1 MARFQEIAL
10 DLIVVPERIRPVDD
24 EHAKA
29 LAQSMARERLM
40 NPITVRHTP
49 NAKEG
54 NYTLIAGA
62 HRLRAAELLGY
73 SDIDAVVVQADKD
86 NAALLEVAENLFR
99 NELSVIDRALFVQ
112 TYRELWE
119 KKYGEIKRGGDGSNQ
134 YKVKKEQFGQV
145 DRIAQ
150 TNEDASSNDSETGGE
165 VDKVAKGKHYP
176 LPKDGSADYHE
187 TGGEGDKK
195 SKDQVVPLIG
205 GEQLGQVDP
214 IAKMS
219 NSANFAQLHDEEQLG
234 KHYPFAEH
242 VADRIGLS
250 KRAVHYLTKIA
261 QHLQPELRSV
271 LRGTALAD
279 NQTQLLKLAKMEP
292 VAQRRVA
299 IALQQ
304 VEGDLRRAVDL
315 VNGINIPPK
324 VNEQERVFAQLLGVW
339 QRADAQTR
347 ARFYDYLNKQS
358 GEGQA

>member
-29 LAQSMARERLM
+29 LAQSMVREGLM

-49 NAKEG
+49 NAKGG

-73 SDIDAVVVQADKD
+73 REIDAVVVQADKD

-134 YKVKKEQFGQV
+134 YKAKKEQFGQV

-150 TNEDASSNDSETGGE
+150 TNKDTPSDQNE
-165 VDKVAKGKHYP
+165 VVFEGDRKSKGNVYP
-176 LPKDGSADYHE
+176 LPND
-187 TGGEGDKK
+187 
-195 SKDQVVPLIG
+195 
-205 GEQLGQVDP
+205 GEQLGNV
-214 IAKMS
+214 
-219 NSANFAQLHDEEQLG
+219 
-234 KHYPFAEH
+234 YPFAKH

-250 KRAVHYLTKIA
+250 EESVRRLNRIA
-261 QHLQPELRSV
+261 QHLQPELRAV

-279 NQTQLLKLAKMEP
+279 NQAQLLKLAKMEP

-315 VNGINIPPK
+315 VNGINTPPQI
-324 VNEQERVFAQLLGVW
+324 NEQERIFAQLLGVW
-339 QRADAQTR
+339 QRADAQTK
-347 ARFYDYLNKQS
+347 ARFCDYLARER
-358 GEGQA
+358 GEEQA

>member
-29 LAQSMARERLM
+29 LAQSMAREGLM

-54 NYTLIAGA
+54 HYTLIAGA

-73 SDIDAVVVQADKD
+73 SAIDAVVVQADKD

-119 KKYGEIKRGGDGSNQ
+119 KKYGEIKVGGDRKSKGKHYPLIGGNQ
-134 YKVKKEQFGQV
+134 HTK
-145 DRIAQ
+145 
-150 TNEDASSNDSETGGE
+150 
-165 VDKVAKGKHYP
+165 DKVAKGQVVP
-176 LPKDGSADYHE
+176 LPKDGSAEHHE
-187 TGGEGDKK
+187 TGCEGDEK
-195 SKDQVVPLIG
+195 SKGQVVPLIG
-205 GEQLGQVDP
+205 DETDLEQLVQVAP
-214 IAKMS
+214 IS
-219 NSANFAQLHDEEQLG
+219 QTEG
-234 KHYPFAEH
+234 KDGKGTVLSFAEH

-250 KRAVHYLTKIA
+250 SKSVRRLNSIA

-279 NQTQLLKLAKMEP
+279 NQAQLLKLAKMEP

-324 VNEQERVFAQLLGVW
+324 VNEQERVFAQLLSVW

-347 ARFYDYLNKQS
+347 ARFYAYLNKQS
-358 GEGQA
+358 GEEQA

>member
-1 MARFQEIAL
+1 MAQFQKLAL
-10 DLIVVPERIRPVDD
+10 DVIVVPERIRPVDD

-29 LAQSMARERLM
+29 LAQSMAREGLM

-73 SDIDAVVVQADKD
+73 SEIDAVVVQADKD

-119 KKYGEIKRGGDGSNQ
+119 KKYGEIKVGGDGSNQ
-134 YKVKKEQFGQV
+134 HKAKKEQLGKV
-145 DRIAQ
+145 YPIAQ
-150 TNEDASSNDSETGGE
+150 ISDNASSNDNKIGCEG
-165 VDKVAKGKHYP
+165 DKVAKGQLDP
-176 LPKDGSADYHE
+176 LPNE
-187 TGGEGDKK
+187 GELNGKMQ
-195 SKDQVVPLIG
+195 SLHF
-205 GEQLGQVDP
+205 
-214 IAKMS
+214 AK
-219 NSANFAQLHDEEQLG
+219 
-234 KHYPFAEH
+234 H

-250 KRAVHYLTKIA
+250 KESVKLLNRIS

-279 NQTQLLKLAKMEP
+279 NQAQLLKLAKMEP

-315 VNGINIPPK
+315 VNGINTPPQI
-324 VNEQERVFAQLLGVW
+324 NEQERVFAQLLGVW
-339 QRADAQTR
+339 QRADAQTK
-347 ARFYDYLNKQS
+347 ARFCDYLARER
-358 GEGQA
+358 GEVLS

>member
-1 MARFQEIAL
+1 MMARFQEIAL

-29 LAQSMARERLM
+29 LAQSMAREGLM

-54 NYTLIAGA
+54 HYTLIAGA

-73 SDIDAVVVQADKD
+73 SEIDAVVVQADKE

-119 KKYGEIKRGGDGSNQ
+119 KKYGEIKVGGDRKSKGKL
-134 YKVKKEQFGQV
+134 YPLIGGEQFGQV

-150 TNEDASSNDSETGGE
+150 TNEDASSNDNKIGCEG
-165 VDKVAKGKHYP
+165 DKVAKG
-176 LPKDGSADYHE
+176 
-187 TGGEGDKK
+187 
-195 SKDQVVPLIG
+195 
-205 GEQLGQVDP
+205 QVDP
-214 IAKMS
+214 LPNDGDLNGKMQS
-219 NSANFAQLHDEEQLG
+219 LHFAT
-234 KHYPFAEH
+234 H

-250 KRAVHYLTKIA
+250 KESVKLLNRIA
-261 QHLQPELRSV
+261 QHLQPELRAV

-279 NQTQLLKLAKMEP
+279 NQAQLLKLAKMEP
-292 VAQRRVA
+292 VSQRRVA

-315 VNGINIPPK
+315 VNGVNTPPQI
-324 VNEQERVFAQLLGVW
+324 NEQERIFAQLLGVW

-358 GEGQA
+358 GEEQA

>member
-1 MARFQEIAL
+1 
-10 DLIVVPERIRPVDD
+10 
-24 EHAKA
+24 
-29 LAQSMARERLM
+29 M

-73 SDIDAVVVQADKD
+73 SKIDAVVVQADKD

-119 KKYGEIKRGGDGSNQ
+119 KKYGEIKIGRN
-134 YKVKKEQFGQV
+134 
-145 DRIAQ
+145 
-150 TNEDASSNDSETGGE
+150 
-165 VDKVAKGKHYP
+165 
-176 LPKDGSADYHE
+176 
-187 TGGEGDKK
+187 KK
-195 SKDQVVPLIG
+195 SKGQVVPLIG
-205 GEQLGQVDP
+205 GDGHLEKLDQVDP
-214 IAKMS
+214 IFYTSEESGAKGITLCFS
-219 NSANFAQLHDEEQLG
+219 
-234 KHYPFAEH
+234 KH

-250 KRAVHYLTKIA
+250 SKSVKRLNRISKY
-261 QHLQPELRSV
+261 LQPQLRSV

-279 NQTQLLKLAKMEP
+279 NQAQLLKLAKMEP
-292 VAQRRVA
+292 VSQRRVA

-315 VNGINIPPK
+315 VNGVNTLPQ
-324 VNEQERVFAQLLGVW
+324 VNEQERIFAQLLGVW

-358 GEGQA
+358 GEEQA

>member
-1 MARFQEIAL
+1 MAQFQKLAL
-10 DLIVVPERIRPVDD
+10 DVIVVPERIRPVDD

-29 LAQSMARERLM
+29 LAQSMAREGLM

-119 KKYGEIKRGGDGSNQ
+119 KKYGEIKVGRN
-134 YKVKKEQFGQV
+134 
-145 DRIAQ
+145 
-150 TNEDASSNDSETGGE
+150 
-165 VDKVAKGKHYP
+165 
-176 LPKDGSADYHE
+176 
-187 TGGEGDKK
+187 KK
-195 SKDQVVPLIG
+195 SKDQVDPLIG
-205 GEQLGQVDP
+205 GETDFEKLVQLAP
-214 IAKMS
+214 ISQTEVKGEKGTVLSFAK
-219 NSANFAQLHDEEQLG
+219 
-234 KHYPFAEH
+234 H
-242 VADRIGLS
+242 VADRIGFS
-250 KRAVHYLTKIA
+250 QDVVKRLNSIA
-261 QHLQPELRSV
+261 RHLQPELRSV

-279 NQTQLLKLAKMEP
+279 NQAQLLKLAKMEP

-315 VNGINIPPK
+315 INGINTPPQI
-324 VNEQERVFAQLLGVW
+324 NEQERIFAQLLGVW

-347 ARFYDYLNKQS
+347 ERFCDYLARER
-358 GEGQA
+358 GEELS

>member
-29 LAQSMARERLM
+29 LAQSMAREGLM

-54 NYTLIAGA
+54 HYTLIAGA

-73 SDIDAVVVQADKD
+73 GAIDAVVVQADKE

-119 KKYGEIKRGGDGSNQ
+119 KKYGEIKVGGDRKS
-134 YKVKKEQFGQV
+134 
-145 DRIAQ
+145 
-150 TNEDASSNDSETGGE
+150 
-165 VDKVAKGKHYP
+165 KGKHYP
-176 LPKDGSADYHE
+176 LIGGEQYTKDKVAKVQVASLPKDGSTEHHE
-187 TGGEGDKK
+187 TGCEGEKVAKGKLYPLPNDGD
-195 SKDQVVPLIG
+195 LNG
-205 GEQLGQVDP
+205 
-214 IAKMS
+214 KMQS
-219 NSANFAQLHDEEQLG
+219 LHFAT
-234 KHYPFAEH
+234 H

-250 KRAVHYLTKIA
+250 KESVKLLNRIA

-271 LRGTALAD
+271 LRGTAFAD
-279 NQTQLLKLAKMEP
+279 NQAQLLKLAKMEP

-324 VNEQERVFAQLLGVW
+324 VNEQERIFAQLLGVW

-358 GEGQA
+358 GEEQA